1 MGALREQS
9 LTHVKERVALKA
21 ILDDKVRALIS
32 DIGQS
37 VAELPIEVRCPPASG
52 SLHVYVARAHLPFR
66 NTHLSCKACAGVC
79 RDPVTVTGACVLR
92 QSVGLIA
99 AVYAVQVRQHPK
111 LLRQVLALDKLVG
124 ATVKALSSAS
134 ASAVHSSS

>member
-37 VAELPIEVRCPPASG
+37 VAELPIEVRRLEWVWAHAR
-52 SLHVYVARAHLPFR
+52 LHSH
-66 NTHLSCKACAGVC
+66 NTH
-79 RDPVTVTGACVLR
+79 P
-92 QSVGLIA
+92 Q
-99 AVYAVQVRQHPK
+99 
-111 LLRQVLALDKLVG
+111 
-124 ATVKALSSAS
+124 
-134 ASAVHSSS
+134 